1 MKASL
6 MRNPYQMHMM
16 ESGMSSD
23 EKEQLILQHRKLV
36 KYMALR
42 LISRLPDHVSIDD
55 LYSAGIIGLID
66 AIDKYDAT
74 QGIPFEYHAKIR
86 IRGAMLDEIRAMDWI
101 PRSLR
106 QKGNL
111 LEKTCLAL
119 EQRLGRY
126 PSDEE
131 IAEELHV
138 DIDEYHRLL
147 DETKGIS
154 LLPENVHDAVCE
166 SKEAVH
172 LASQTDELFHQT
184 YQREIQKVL
193 AEVITSLPH
202 KEQVILSLY
211 YHEELTMKEIGAV
224 MGFTESR
231 ISQIH
236 TKAILKL
243 RTRLAKRLGRDDLPT
258 GVLNSE

>member
-1 MKASL
+1 
-6 MRNPYQMHMM
+6 MHTMDN
-16 ESGMSSD
+16 GATTD
-23 EKEQLILQHRKLV
+23 EKERLILKHRNLV
-36 KYMALR
+36 KHMALR

-55 LYSAGIIGLID
+55 LYGAGIIGLID
-66 AIDKYDAT
+66 AIDKYDVS
-74 QGIPFEYHAKIR
+74 QGIPFEYYAKIR

-106 QKGNL
+106 QKGSL
-111 LEKTCLAL
+111 LEKTCLTL

-131 IAEELHV
+131 IAKELKV
-138 DIDEYHRLL
+138 GIEEYHRLL

-154 LLPENVHDAVCE
+154 LLPENVHDAICE
-166 SKEAVH
+166 AKEAAH
-172 LASQTDELFHQT
+172 LASQSDELFVQT
-184 YQREIQKVL
+184 YQREIQDML
-193 AEVITSLPH
+193 QEVISALPH
-202 KEQVILSLY
+202 KEQLILSLY

-243 RTRLAKRLGRDDLPT
+243 RTKLAKRLNRDDLPA
-258 GVLNSE
+258 GVLSSD

>member
-1 MKASL
+1 
-6 MRNPYQMHMM
+6 MHAIENVMAA
-16 ESGMSSD
+16 D
-23 EKEQLILQHRKLV
+23 EKERLILQHRNLV
-36 KYMALR
+36 KHMALR

-66 AIDKYDAT
+66 AIDKYDAS
-74 QGIPFEYHAKIR
+74 QGIPFEYYAKIR
-86 IRGAMLDEIRAMDWI
+86 VRGAMLDEIRSMDWI

-106 QKGNL
+106 QKSSL
-111 LEKTCLAL
+111 LEKTCLTL

-131 IAEELHV
+131 IAEELEIG
-138 DIDEYHRLL
+138 IDEYHQLL

-154 LLPENVHDAVCE
+154 LLPENVHDTICE
-166 SKEAVH
+166 AKEAAH
-172 LASQTDELFHQT
+172 LASQSDELFVHT
-184 YQREIQKVL
+184 YQREIQSML
-193 AEVITSLPH
+193 AEVIAGLPH

-243 RTRLAKRLGRDDLPT
+243 RTRLAKRLGRDDLPSSVFN
-258 GVLNSE
+258 GE